1 MKKTQLFTSIILA
14 IIMII
19 APQTFALA
27 SDDMPKS
34 SSASSLI
41 ADSFSLDKN
50 TIYAYDTFKLTYKIK
65 NTSVDIKNLNMRLSG
80 GETFTVANDV
90 DTIYASSLQKGQAHN
105 SVKAF
110 L

>member
-27 SDDMPKS
+27 SDDMAKS
-34 SSASSLI
+34 GSASSLI

-50 TIYAYDTFKLTYKIK
+50 TIYAGTKSKTQVLILKILICAFQAAKL
-65 NTSVDIKNLNMRLSG
+65 SR
-80 GETFTVANDV
+80 
-90 DTIYASSLQKGQAHN
+90 
-105 SVKAF
+105 
-110 L
+110 

>member
-27 SDDMPKS
+27 SDDVPKS

-41 ADSFSLDKN
+41 ADSFSLDK
-50 TIYAYDTFKLTYKIK
+50 K
-65 NTSVDIKNLNMRLSG
+65 NNLCR
-80 GETFTVANDV
+80 
-90 DTIYASSLQKGQAHN
+90 
-105 SVKAF
+105 
-110 L
+110 

>member
-27 SDDMPKS
+27 SDDMAKS
-34 SSASSLI
+34 GSASSLI

-50 TIYAYDTFKLTYKIK
+50 TTHLSLHTKSKTQVLILKILICAFQAAKL
-65 NTSVDIKNLNMRLSG
+65 SR
-80 GETFTVANDV
+80 
-90 DTIYASSLQKGQAHN
+90 
-105 SVKAF
+105 
-110 L
+110 